1 LEIKGGRAEVSSDP
15 ACQNSVCGS
24 VSIRHVDDASLKCQ
38 QSIVV
43 HNQNRGESGGESRGD
58 GSRESSGESTD
69 KSNSKSRSE
78 GRHGSRHQSR
88 GKGRGGE

>member
-1 LEIKGGRAEVSSDP
+1 MEIKGGRAEVSSDP

-43 HNQNRGESGGESRGD
+43 HNQNRGERRGKGRNRGESRGE
-58 GSRESSGESTD
+58 SRIITF
-69 KSNSKSRSE
+69 NSKQTLEHR
-78 GRHGSRHQSR
+78 
-88 GKGRGGE
+88 